1 MSMSFDQFLAYRNFF
16 PKDPPIFLRYICK
29 IKVSIYPWLPI
40 FSSMFKTTYC
50 GMDYDFEDI
59 NEFELSCVSVFKN
72 LKKNRKK
79 IKRKSKLK

>member
-1 MSMSFDQFLAYRNFF
+1 
-16 PKDPPIFLRYICK
+16 
-29 IKVSIYPWLPI
+29 
-40 FSSMFKTTYC
+40 MFKTTYC